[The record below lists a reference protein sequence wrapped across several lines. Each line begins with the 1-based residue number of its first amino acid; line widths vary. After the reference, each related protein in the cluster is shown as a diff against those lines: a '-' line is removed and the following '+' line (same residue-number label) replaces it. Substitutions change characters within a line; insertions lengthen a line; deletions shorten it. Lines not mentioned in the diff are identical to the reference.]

1 MNSWPIRWASDI
13 EASVC
18 FTHEAAEIT
27 TPAAEAPASEDAL
40 GDGAAAAVE
49 ADGRGTEPAAD
60 AAGVAGASPH
70 AAETNRS
77 IASQAGSIRR
87 GIVTVT
93 SGRIVPRWPW
103 PCVQTLPPLRG
114 DAPCDRQ
121 RAATRRAIRPP
132 TS

>member
-13 EASVC
+13 DASVC

-27 TPAAEAPASEDAL
+27 APAPEAPVSEVAL
-40 GDGAAAAVE
+40 GDGVAAAVE
-49 ADGRGTEPAAD
+49 ADGGGTEPPDAVD

-77 IASQAGSIRR
+77 NASQAGSIRR

-93 SGRIVPRWPW
+93 SARIVPRWPW
-103 PCVQTLPPLRG
+103 PCVQTRP
-114 DAPCDRQ
+114 ADR
-121 RAATRRAIRPP
+121 R
-132 TS
+132 